1 MRILLNGEQRDV
13 ESGITLAALV
23 LALDLP
29 GEGVAVA
36 LNRQVVP
43 RTQWSVL
50 QLTEGDCLEIVRAVG
65 GG

>member
-1 MRILLNGEQRDV
+1 MRILLNGEQRDF
-13 ESGITLAALV
+13 ESGITLADLV

-36 LNRQVVP
+36 LNRQVVS

-50 QLTEGDCLEIVRAVG
+50 QLTEGDCVEIVRAVG